1 MELQVINPSKIQ
13 TTEDIFEEV
22 IEAEE
27 IIQQQK
33 HFIEAN
39 TSSIS
44 LKHLKMTV
52 LYQSSRKIMNVP

>member
-22 IEAEE
+22 VEAEE

-39 TSSIS
+39 TS
-44 LKHLKMTV
+44 V
-52 LYQSSRKIMNVP
+52 QSV